1 MLMGKRPSGVLW
13 TFVTVYYAIYLA
25 LIALV
30 EPLGWFGGFRI
41 QEVGLV
47 GNILIA
53 TIPAL
58 IAGLIFLYRWMVTRR
73 VQRFLGVVEVNIG
86 DRRND
91 AFQDLR
97 DRASKKI
104 VVTGVGMISL
114 VSYDLPSLRAQAL
127 TRDIEFLML
136 DPALLENNQNF
147 AERVQEFFDIPDF
160 ASKVRA
166 SCDRLEE
173 FCREWNQRPGSEHK
187 MKLRAYSTIPTNS
200 MTVIDP
206 DLPTG
211 EALVEFFLYQSGARR
226 PRFRVKAVGMQGSM
240 FDRIVAEYRRLWH
253 NSREIV

>member
-1 MLMGKRPSGVLW
+1 MSKGPIRAALA
-13 TFVTVYYAIYLA
+13 FVALYYVIYLA
-25 LIALV
+25 LIAFV
-30 EPLGWFGGFRI
+30 EPLGWFGGFHI

-58 IAGLIFLYRWMVTRR
+58 IAGLIFLYRWVATRKVR
-73 VQRFLGVVEVNIG
+73 KLLGVVEVNIG

-91 AFQDLR
+91 AFQGLR
-97 DRASKKI
+97 DKATKKI

-127 TRDIEFLML
+127 TKDIEFLML
-136 DPALLENNQNF
+136 DPELLENNQNF
-147 AERVQEFFDIPDF
+147 ADRVQEFFDIPDF
-160 ASKVRA
+160 TSKVRA

-173 FCREWNQRPGSEHK
+173 FCLEWNQRPDAAHK

-211 EALVEFFLYQSGARR
+211 EALVEFFLYQSGAKR
-226 PRFRVKAVGMQGSM
+226 PRFRVKAVDMQGSL

-253 NSREIV
+253 KSREVV